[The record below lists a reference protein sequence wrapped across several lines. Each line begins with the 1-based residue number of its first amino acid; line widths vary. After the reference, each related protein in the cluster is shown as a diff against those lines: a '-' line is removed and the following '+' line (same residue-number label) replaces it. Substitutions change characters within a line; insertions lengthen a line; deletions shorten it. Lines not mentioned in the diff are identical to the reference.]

1 MEGMINMGYVEIEPK
16 LLKKIEEVT
25 LTNYEIVYKRFLKT
39 ENVESIF
46 QDLLHEIN
54 VLSAKIDDIIRD
66 RDDNYRQLTNKE
78 LYDYDEIQ

>member
-1 MEGMINMGYVEIEPK
+1 MGYVEIEPK